1 MRMELEPAIMA
12 FLATW
17 LAASVRLAGPLLL
30 ASIGEI
36 FAERSGVLNV
46 GIEGSILLGALA
58 AYLVSLPT
66 GMPWLG
72 LAAAIAAGLASSV
85 FLAWMY
91 VVVQASQVVVGIVF
105 NGLALGVASYGYQ
118 VTLGQASDPRPIPML
133 QGIAIPVL
141 SDIPIVGKAFFAQSS
156 LLYLT
161 VVLVAVA
168 DLVLFRTRF
177 GLAIRAAGENPRAAD
192 AAGIRVQAI
201 RFVGVLMSG
210 AGAGAAGGYL
220 VLAQI
225 GLFRD
230 TIVTGQGF
238 IALGIVI
245 FGRWRPLYAAVAA
258 LSFGAADAL
267 QLSLQLFAVGVPAQ
281 LLLSL
286 PYVLTIIAVSGLVG
300 RAAQPAAL
308 MVPYSKE

>member
-1 MRMELEPAIMA
+1 LDTDPAILA

-30 ASIGEI
+30 ASLGEI
-36 FAERSGVLNV
+36 FSERSGVLNV

-58 AYLVSLPT
+58 AYLATLAT
-66 GMPWLG
+66 GMPWIG
-72 LAAAIAAGLASSV
+72 VAAAITAGLVSNV

-91 VVVQASQVVVGIVF
+91 IVVQASQVVVGIVF

-118 VTLGQASDPRPIPML
+118 VALGEATNPRLIPML
-133 QGIAIPVL
+133 QGIPIPIL
-141 SDIPIVGKAFFAQSS
+141 SDIPVVGRAFFAQTS

-161 VVLVAVA
+161 IALVAVA
-168 DLVLFRTRF
+168 EVVLFRTRF

-192 AAGIRVQAI
+192 TAGIRVQVL

-210 AGAGAAGGYL
+210 SGAGAAGGYL

-238 IALGIVI
+238 IALAIVI
-245 FGRWRPLYAAVAA
+245 LGRWRPAYAALAA
-258 LSFGAADAL
+258 LAFGAADAL
-267 QLSLQLFAVGVPAQ
+267 QLSLQLFAVGIPAQ

-286 PYVLTIIAVSGLVG
+286 PYVLTIVAVSGLVG

-308 MVPYSKE
+308 MTPYSKE

>member
-1 MRMELEPAIMA
+1 MDSEAAFMA

-30 ASIGEI
+30 ASLGEI

-46 GIEGSILLGALA
+46 GIEGTILLGALA
-58 AYLVSLPT
+58 AYLVTLAT

-72 LAAAIAAGLASSV
+72 FLAAISAGLLSNV
-85 FLAWMY
+85 LLAWMY

-105 NGLALGVASYGYQ
+105 NGLALGVASYSYQ
-118 VTLGQASDPRPIPML
+118 VALGEASSPQLIPML
-133 QGIAIPVL
+133 KGIAIPLL
-141 SDIPIVGKAFFAQSS
+141 SDIPIIGPAFFAQTS
-156 LLYLT
+156 LLYVT
-161 VVLVAVA
+161 VAAVIVA
-168 DLVLFRTRF
+168 DIVLLRTRF

-192 AAGIRVQAI
+192 TAGIRVGAI
-201 RFVGVLMSG
+201 RFVGVLLSG

-238 IALGIVI
+238 IALAIVI
-245 FGRWRPLYAAVAA
+245 FGRWRPAYAALAA
-258 LSFGAADAL
+258 LAFGAADAL
-267 QLSLQLFAVGVPAQ
+267 QLSLQLFAAGVPAQ

-286 PYVLTIIAVSGLVG
+286 PYILTIVAVSGLVG

-308 MVPYSKE
+308 LQPYRKE